1 MAKFVKIFL
10 IDVNTGEVIY
20 ETKSNMVG
28 SSSYLR
34 QKVHNNVNSFCNY
47 FRDHPERDVCLQI
60 LITEER
66 QSMLIDFPADVY

>member
-1 MAKFVKIFL
+1 MAKFVKIYL
-10 IDVNTGEVIY
+10 TDGNTGEVIY

-34 QKVHNNVNSFCNY
+34 QKIQKNVNSFCNY
-47 FRDHPERDVCLQI
+47 FRDHPDRDVCLQI
-60 LITEER
+60 SITEER